1 MQLLL
6 FSRSSAARSNVLFHP
21 QRRSLKR
28 NMDIVTCAEVD
39 EKLSILIV
47 DDEPSVG
54 DALKLLLES
63 QGYEVVLATKGRD
76 GIDCARR
83 QRFRF
88 VVVDLFLTDITGFQV
103 ISSIRSFQP
112 ELPIVLITAHGSPS
126 VFAEAMKLGA
136 VGGLA
141 KPFPPAE
148 LFKLIECHVLRSRT
162 DTA

>member
-1 MQLLL
+1 METATEATAYPTRKIQQTNYY
-6 FSRSSAARSNVLFHP
+6 AYCKTDV
-21 QRRSLKR
+21 
-28 NMDIVTCAEVD
+28 VTCAEVNG
-39 EKLSILIV
+39 KLSILIV

-83 QRFRF
+83 RRFHF
-88 VVVDLFLTDITGFQV
+88 SVVDLFLTDITGFEV
-103 ISSIRSFQP
+103 ITSIRTLQP

-136 VGGLA
+136 VGGLL

-148 LFKLIECHVLRSRT
+148 LFKLIECHIVRSNT